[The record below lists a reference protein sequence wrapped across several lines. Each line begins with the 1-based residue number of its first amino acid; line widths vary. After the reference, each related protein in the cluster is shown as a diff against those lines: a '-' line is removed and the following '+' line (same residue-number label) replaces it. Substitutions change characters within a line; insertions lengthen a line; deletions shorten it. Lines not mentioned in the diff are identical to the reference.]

1 MPTDSITYQN
11 SGYFTPI
18 INDYLDQKSNLS
30 ILYNHFPTIEN
41 FEKQIF
47 EKAIELNE
55 NGSSKRKILTEVLQ
69 NQYAKMAISDLTKN
83 NIQLLKNDNTFTIT
97 TGE

>member
-18 INDYLDQKSNLS
+18 INDYLDQKYNLS

-47 EKAIELNE
+47 EKD
-55 NGSSKRKILTEVLQ
+55 RV
-69 NQYAKMAISDLTKN
+69 
-83 NIQLLKNDNTFTIT
+83 LLKDVTKDLSDNFQY
-97 TGE
+97 